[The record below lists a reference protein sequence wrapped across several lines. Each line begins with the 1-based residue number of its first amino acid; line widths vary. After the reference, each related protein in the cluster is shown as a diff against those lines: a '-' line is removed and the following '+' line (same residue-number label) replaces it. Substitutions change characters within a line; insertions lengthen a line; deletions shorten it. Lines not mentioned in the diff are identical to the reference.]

1 MDRWNNPQSR
11 KETNMNFLENYFN
24 NPLIMLAQSEES
36 LGEYH
41 EMRTLYQIN
50 KGLKAQEEQEK
61 MKKKVWEE
69 YKRAHQ

>member
-1 MDRWNNPQSR
+1 MEGWGNPPDQ
-11 KETNMNFLENYFN
+11 KGDNMNFLENYFN

-61 MKKKVWEE
+61 MKKKAWEE